1 MAAGEQPAV
10 AGRRPGQQPQSKR
23 TRLATIQDLGEGRLD
38 VVIANDEVV
47 TRPRIERDASVPEMR
62 MDNTRLVLL
71 VIVHPQLH
79 RRLLHHRHRTGGL
92 TGT

>member
-1 MAAGEQPAV
+1 
-10 AGRRPGQQPQSKR
+10 
-23 TRLATIQDLGEGRLD
+23 
-38 VVIANDEVV
+38 
-47 TRPRIERDASVPEMR
+47 VPEMR